1 MAAEFNE
8 SNNVSDKTLSA
19 ADAPH
24 LSCGVEFL
32 TDFWEEKYLREYVKN
47 GGSKIKFITGRP
59 GSGKTHFLRLMTS
72 LAAKENYKTV
82 WFSAKDVWMHDF
94 KEVYVEILH
103 QSDLSGCLELLACQV
118 IRDMGFD
125 REEKIGRAHV

>member
-59 GSGKTHFLRLMTS
+59 GSGKTHSLRLMTS
-72 LAAKENYKTV
+72 LAAKENYKTMCGCTILRKSMWRFSTSRIYLAV
-82 WFSAKDVWMHDF
+82 WNFLPV
-94 KEVYVEILH
+94 
-103 QSDLSGCLELLACQV
+103 
-118 IRDMGFD
+118 R
-125 REEKIGRAHV
+125 